1 MQLSIIII
9 NYNTF
14 SLTCKCI
21 ASLYEFTK
29 NLDFEIILVDNAS
42 TECDAELFKTQFP
55 KIVLIKSPENLGFA
69 KGNNL
74 GLQHAKGEYIL
85 LLNSDIELIEN
96 SISVCLE
103 KMQNNSQIGVVS
115 PQLIY
120 PDGTIQHIAGRFPS
134 IGYELIELFR
144 LHKIFGSKSLL
155 GFYFDYQT
163 ETYADWVWGAFFLTK
178 KEIIEKMPQKKLPD
192 DFFMY
197 FEDVQWCYFIK
208 QLGYKILYTPET
220 KAIHYV
226 SASSKANGEAINL
239 QKIKQSLQNEKTFF
253 LKQKGRLYTKI
264 LYLLRAIKYLSLR
277 KKTFRTLAKIYWQE
291 FLKFS

>member
-220 KAIHYV
+220 KSIHYV

-253 LKQKGRLYTKI
+253 LKQKGWLYTKI